1 MSEMKETLKELL
13 FSRPRDLH
21 GKKRF
26 LSLLLAG
33 LLAFAGGFIGV
44 YAIERLPYRVYQL
57 FILCVILWLVW
68 QSAVFWQKYHVK
80 QDQTNDQRNYRLKDQ
95 PK

>member
-26 LSLLLAG
+26 LFPLFMG
-33 LLAFAGGFIGV
+33 LLAVASGLTGA

-68 QSAVFWQKYHVK
+68 RSAVFWQKYHVK
-80 QDQTNDQRNYRLKDQ
+80 QDQTND
-95 PK
+95 